1 MLAKDI
7 LRIVLYG
14 VGFSSLGAVIYLA
27 GPFVAFGD
35 WHPLENHIV
44 RQIAILLLG
53 AAAAGITGLHFFK
66 RRKNAKEIADGV
78 SGADQAVSDEP
89 VLKERMATKSPQL
102 MRIWP
107 DDRQQR
113 SGQTVEVELSDVGS
127 RAVLLF
133 NVSGDGTIQMLY
145 PVGSD
150 AALARSANLRLP
162 LRVGEPFGAEQIVAV
177 TSQQRMV
184 DLETVL
190 MQLNRRRASGQV
202 IKSLER
208 YLPADA
214 RIASIGFFS
223 VP

>member
-1 MLAKDI
+1 
-7 LRIVLYG
+7 
-14 VGFSSLGAVIYLA
+14 
-27 GPFVAFGD
+27 
-35 WHPLENHIV
+35 
-44 RQIAILLLG
+44 
-53 AAAAGITGLHFFK
+53 
-66 RRKNAKEIADGV
+66 
-78 SGADQAVSDEP
+78 
-89 VLKERMATKSPQL
+89 MATQSPQA